1 MNLARVE
8 PALGGIKNHSQFVS
22 PQATER
28 NEDPKDEMSEN
39 RRLARVVRAFWHARV
54 CEYEIMRTRLMKQI
68 KDERN

>member
-8 PALGGIKNHSQFVS
+8 PALGAIKNHSQFVS

-54 CEYEIMRTRLMKQI
+54 CKCEIMRTRLMKQI